1 MDAKKI
7 GRRIKAAREAKKL
20 TQEQLAELVNLSP
33 MHMSVLERGHKP
45 PKLETL
51 VTIANALDVSADNLL
66 QDVVNRSG
74 ETTPSEIAELIAT
87 LPRAEQVRI
96 LCGLKAY
103 CTAELLSLIHI

>member
-1 MDAKKI
+1 MMDAKKI

-96 LCGLKAY
+96 LCGLTAY
-103 CTAELLSLIHI
+103 CTAEL